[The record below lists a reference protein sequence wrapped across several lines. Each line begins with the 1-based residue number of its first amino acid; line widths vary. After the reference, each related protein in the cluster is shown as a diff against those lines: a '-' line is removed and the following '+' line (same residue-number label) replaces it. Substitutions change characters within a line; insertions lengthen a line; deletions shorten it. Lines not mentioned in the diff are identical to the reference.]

1 MANIFRSK
9 DIYKRAPKIPS
20 SEDPLRIVKGLYVV
34 GDYKPPYY
42 IGPCL
47 HITDIKTNKA
57 TVVDYTT
64 KSMSYEDH
72 VVNLLGIS
80 TGGALK
86 ITNYTRASVDLQPD
100 HVVNLIGI
108 IADSAPLNI
117 VYFTRDSKDLN
128 NDHVVNLIGINA
140 DTSPLDIVYFST
152 KRYPS
157 NPEPMLRIKSIT
169 TNKATI
175 SDV

>member
-72 VVNLLGIS
+72 VVNL
-80 TGGALK
+80 
-86 ITNYTRASVDLQPD
+86 
-100 HVVNLIGI
+100 
-108 IADSAPLNI
+108 
-117 VYFTRDSKDLN
+117 
-128 NDHVVNLIGINA
+128 IGINA

>member
-64 KSMSYEDH
+64 KNMSYEDLINFCKNKYA
-72 VVNLLGIS
+72 VNYNLENICNL
-80 TGGALK
+80 ALK
-86 ITNYTRASVDLQPD
+86 LLELLQYSIK
-100 HVVNLIGI
+100 LR
-108 IADSAPLNI
+108 L
-117 VYFTRDSKDLN
+117 YM
-128 NDHVVNLIGINA
+128 
-140 DTSPLDIVYFST
+140 FSL
-152 KRYPS
+152 
-157 NPEPMLRIKSIT
+157 EF
-169 TNKATI
+169 
-175 SDV
+175 